1 MGGWILRR
9 WLSQCRVWGDGANC
23 RSRMKVN
30 IHMNRVLNVGDA
42 SSKIVWDPGS
52 RQVEITA
59 VAEIR
64 GSFAVRIVP
73 KNEPKLAPETPI
85 FCPSISGRRNS
96 QSTTAG
102 PASIQFCIE
111 T

>member
-1 MGGWILRR
+1 MWP
-9 WLSQCRVWGDGANC
+9 SQVSVFAN
-23 RSRMKVN
+23 SSNFGSSVKFD
-30 IHMNRVLNVGDA
+30 IHMKRFLNVGDA
-42 SSKIVWDPGS
+42 SSKIVWHPGS

-64 GSFAVRIVP
+64 GSLAVRIVP